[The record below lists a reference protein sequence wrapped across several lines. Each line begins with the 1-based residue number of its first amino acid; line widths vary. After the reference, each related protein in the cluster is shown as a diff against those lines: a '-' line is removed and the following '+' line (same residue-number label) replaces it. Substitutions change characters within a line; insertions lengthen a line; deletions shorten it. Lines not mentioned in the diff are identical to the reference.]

1 MDMLQRLVGG
11 GQDRDQYQDFINRF
25 EQGSPYDSI
34 TDDEAVDRYGQIAPS
49 LAPNDFRDSAEDTF
63 ARLSPEERRS
73 FARDL
78 RTRARDR
85 GMSVRD
91 YDLNDDG
98 IDDRMQNDPRQL
110 ADMTTRLRE
119 SDPNILEQLMGRG
132 GTGGSFDNPIAKV
145 AFAGIAAFA
154 AQRLM
159 GNRR

>member
-1 MDMLQRLVGG
+1 MDLLESIVGG
-11 GQDRDQYQDFINRF
+11 SQQRDKYRDFIDRY

-34 TDDEAVDRYGQIAPS
+34 ADDEAEERYRQVAPA
-49 LAPNDFRDSAEDTF
+49 LANDDFRDSAEDAF
-63 ARLSPEERRS
+63 SRLTPQERRS

-78 RTRARDR
+78 RMGARNR
-85 GMSVRD
+85 GLSVQD

-98 IDDRMQNDPRQL
+98 IDDRMQDDPRQL

-119 SDPNILEQLMGRG
+119 REPNILEQLMGRG
-132 GTGGSFDNPIAKV
+132 GTGGTFDNPIAKA

-159 GNRR
+159 GSRR